1 MTRSRLL
8 LALPLLVSCLVL
20 SPSARADDAPIGG
33 VQRERQYES
42 PQRFAAE
49 LRFSPYR
56 PQIDDEPGLAL
67 KDPSRPELGRET
79 PYADAFGSTPR
90 LMVALEV
97 DWQALRIPYVGT
109 IGPGLAAGYTSMSAS
124 VTTTSGRAS
133 GDQTSLDIYPFWGA
147 AVLRGDELYRKL
159 RIPLVPY
166 GKLGVSYALWRASN
180 TGSTSQAPVPGT
192 TPPQI
197 VSGKGHTWGT
207 YAALGLSFALDALD
221 RGAARNFDET
231 LGINHTYIFGEYYFL
246 GLDGLGQSNALRVG
260 SNTWAAGLAFE
271 F

>member
-1 MTRSRLL
+1 MIGSRLFF
-8 LALPLLVSCLVL
+8 ALGAVVAAVAVAP
-20 SPSARADDAPIGG
+20 RADAADGEPIGG

-56 PQIDDEPGLAL
+56 PQIDDEPAL
-67 KDPSRPELGRET
+67 GGAT

-109 IGPGLAAGYTSMSAS
+109 IGPGLAAGYTSMSAA
-124 VTTTSGRAS
+124 VTTVTNRPS
-133 GDQTSLDIYPFWGA
+133 GDETSLDIYPFWGA

-159 RIPLVPY
+159 RVPLVPY

-180 TGSTSQAPVPGT
+180 TGATSQAAVPGT
-192 TPPQI
+192 TPPQV

-207 YAALGLSFALDALD
+207 YTAVGISFALDALD
-221 RGAARNFDET
+221 RGAARNFDEA